1 VSDLPESL
9 DQRIEDEIPEAP
21 VNPTEI
27 ASAARSCQAILLI
40 GLALALIVCLLI
52 GVMVGF

>member
-1 VSDLPESL
+1 MSDLPESL